1 MTPNPKAEL
10 MKKYLPFLGLLL
22 LAVLFYAFRKQEV
35 FVVVSGKVLYQGKGL
50 ESVHVAVV
58 KEQNDDLD
66 WGLMSKYSEPSSAE
80 GAFRLQFNT
89 VEGEPAFIY
98 FMKPGYS
105 ILKRHIITSGRKKEI
120 DLGEANLINLTE
132 AANISA
138 LQIGRNNAIKINNRN
153 AVLAAHLPLFSDRNF
168 GGDFESI
175 NPQSIK
181 YFTKIS
187 RRSRA
192 ELNMPE
198 AEGATCQHS
207 GYWYEV
213 SFVTRDGGAYNGW
226 IFQ

>member
-1 MTPNPKAEL
+1 
-10 MKKYLPFLGLLL
+10 MKKYLPLLGLLL
-22 LAVLFYAFRKQEV
+22 LAVVFYAFRKQEV

-58 KEQNDDLD
+58 KDQNDQLD
-66 WGLMSKYSEPSSAE
+66 WNIMSKYSEPSSV
-80 GAFRLQFNT
+80 GGDFRLQFNT
-89 VEGEPAFIY
+89 MEGEPAFIY

-105 ILKRHIITSGRKKEI
+105 VLKKHIITSGRKKEI

-138 LQIGRNNAIKINNRN
+138 RQIGRNNAIKISNRS
-153 AVLAAHLPLFSDRNF
+153 AVLAAQLPIFSDKDFERS
-168 GGDFESI
+168 FESI

-181 YFTKIS
+181 YFNKIT
-187 RRSRA
+187 RKNWA
-192 ELNMPE
+192 EINLPE
-198 AEGATCQHS
+198 SENSAQQSG

-213 SFVTRDGGAYNGW
+213 NFVTRDNAEYTGW